1 MHVVVRGSRRR
12 TGPKPDAS
20 NNLLTKQISGHDTT
34 NAIRRSRMSDSRD
47 RFIWG
52 NAQTNRLAVGFQRHG
67 PARLGLG
74 RAGDC
79 VHATARLWL
88 QQGIRGDAAP
98 GGSCTSGK
106 PFFFSLDVPEGNYN
120 VTVTLGD
127 PSAESITTV
136 KAEAR
141 RLVLERVK
149 TPAGKT
155 QSDRHRQRPQPPAQ
169 IGRDRPAQARRAGHP
184 TGTTCLRSNS
194 AMFTPA
200 CVPWK

>member
-1 MHVVVRGSRRR
+1 MIQRTLFAVLACLIPATVSYGATPEQTAWRFDFSGTDQPGWVSVGPGTAFTPQLGYGFSRE
-12 TGPKPDAS
+12 S
-20 NNLLTKQISGHDTT
+20 
-34 NAIRRSRMSDSRD
+34 
-47 RFIWG
+47 
-52 NAQTNRLAVGFQRHG
+52 AV
-67 PARLGLG
+67 
-74 RAGDC
+74 
-79 VHATARLWL
+79 TAV
-88 QQGIRGDAAP
+88 P

-120 VTVTLGD
+120 VTETLGD

-155 QSDRHRQRPQPPAQ
+155 QKRSFTVNVRNRGLKSGGSVRLKPTS
-169 IGRDRPAQARRAGHP
+169 RAIA
-184 TGTTCLRSNS
+184 TGTTCLRSSS